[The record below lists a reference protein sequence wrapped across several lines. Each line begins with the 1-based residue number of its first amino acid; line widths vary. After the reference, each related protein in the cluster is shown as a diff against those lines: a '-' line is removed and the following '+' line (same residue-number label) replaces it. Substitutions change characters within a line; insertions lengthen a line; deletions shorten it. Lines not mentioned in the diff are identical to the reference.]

1 MTHFKLSAAG
11 KLTVALAIA
20 LTVTTP
26 ASAAGI
32 IAGGAHQPQV
42 STNAQGTD
50 IVNIVAPSA
59 SGLSHN
65 QYQNYSVDGSGA
77 VLNNALQ
84 AGQSQLAGQLQANSN
99 LHGQAAKIILNEVV
113 TRNPSLLLGQ
123 QEVFGMAADFVLANP
138 NGITCNGCGFINTPR
153 SSLVVG
159 SPNVSDGNLHGYTT
173 LNNRNALQIG
183 QDGVY
188 GADVLDLI
196 APKIDA
202 RGPITAGQAIHA
214 ISGLNEVSRDA
225 KITYSAPVGG
235 NGLDSYYLG
244 GMQAGRIRLVSTAAG
259 SGVNISGAL
268 KAAQG
273 IDADSSGDMT
283 LTAANLHGGDINLTA
298 QNLTLRG
305 EVQHHEQSSQGAD
318 NYQNYRGG
326 INRGSHQQ
334 EESLTRSSLHGNDIK
349 LVSRDNQHL
358 SATDVDGQQ
367 VTLQGRNVTLDSQV
381 TRNSQEKHD
390 NQWFYSWE
398 HNESSSSLNETQH
411 GTQIRAAKQ
420 AHVIADQDVTLTGSR
435 IESGNDLS
443 VKAGGKLTLQGAQE
457 QHRSQHTLY
466 VKNETAALR
475 SGTERQET
483 QDDKLQ
489 QAALHSG
496 GHLTLQAGDNLRADA
511 ADLKA
516 AGNLSLSSAKQLQLG
531 IQEVQTLNANENN
544 HRYWGGIGGANEAEK
559 SRRSTQV
566 QGTHLQ
572 SGQTLTLNGQQ
583 GVELVSADANARQ
596 GAYVSSNGDI
606 HIRSASSSTQERDH
620 NRTGTAFNITK
631 HAETTAAQDTHNQG
645 SDLRAEQDLKV
656 SGGQDVTL
664 TGSRLQSQGTTEINA
679 GKNLQIEQGT
689 NTHQSSKETADLH
702 GTTYAHKSGDS
713 EYRAGAG
720 LEFTRDSHSESA
732 QTAAHS
738 QLSGQELTLKAGENV
753 NVQGGE
759 LSSKQDTTL
768 SGKNIELTG
777 AKESHS
783 QQDFHLQTGAGIY
796 VRGGLDQAGL
806 GLESSTTHSSEQSAS
821 QTEQG
826 TRTHTGGN
834 LTLNASDTLT
844 QQGAQHS
851 VQGNYQENAVQSSH
865 LASANHSQSSTSH
878 TSVTTDLGAA
888 VDYSAITRPAVE
900 AVKKIT
906 HADIDGG
913 KASFN
918 EAKQGIPELQ
928 GTLQVNV
935 DHKTNS
941 QQQTTQQGT
950 RIQAGNIAVNT
961 QGKLT
966 DQSSQYQATA
976 GNIDINSGSYEH
988 RAAQDETR
996 THQSHTTGNL
1006 SVTAATTTGE
1016 DLRLSGELGIN
1027 HQGENQSQ
1035 QNSHQGSLQAA
1046 HNVNITSHGDS
1057 TLQGVAINAG
1067 QNANLQAGQKLTI
1080 QGGESHGQGNSYH
1093 AGGSLN
1099 AKGTVLP
1106 VPTDVSGGGSLNLGY
1121 ASNSQDAGQSTQI
1134 AAGNNLNLHSG
1145 QDLSVQGTDL
1155 QAGHNAALRSDQG
1168 SVSLSG
1174 SQSQQN
1180 AQGGNIELALNANR
1194 KQTPAA
1200 DNAVA
1205 DNAVTGAAPSTASA
1219 VSKVVKA
1226 GSGSVKLDG
1235 NLHRETRQHN
1245 SSVQAANVT
1254 IDSAQDTRLQNS
1266 SVKGE
1271 HVAITSG
1278 GNLQLDS
1285 REDSVL
1291 DLSAKLNAGATHTDA
1306 KDDKGNSA
1314 TLGQSILKNGTL
1326 DSEGHALRSHEVT
1339 QSSQIDARDD
1349 VTLQTGG
1356 ETRLHAAQIHSE
1368 QGQVK
1373 QTGSAAVLTD
1383 NQGHKDEASWKA
1395 DIANSLRRLFGG
1407 KDSESKEKLPVSGQ
1421 YQPTDSVTHSSITE
1435 GKAQS

>member
-32 IAGGAHQPQV
+32 IAGGANQPQV

-159 SPNVSDGNLHGYTT
+159 SPNVSEGNLHGYTT

-183 QDGVY
+183 QGGVH

-273 IDADSSGDMT
+273 IDADSRGDMT

-298 QNLTLRG
+298 QNLTLRS

-411 GTQIRAAKQ
+411 GTQIHAAKQ
-420 AHVIADQDVTLTGSR
+420 AQVIADQDVTLTGSR

-475 SGTERQET
+475 S
-483 QDDKLQ
+483 
-489 QAALHSG
+489 
-496 GHLTLQAGDNLRADA
+496 
-511 ADLKA
+511 
-516 AGNLSLSSAKQLQLG
+516 
-531 IQEVQTLNANENN
+531 
-544 HRYWGGIGGANEAEK
+544 
-559 SRRSTQV
+559 
-566 QGTHLQ
+566 
-572 SGQTLTLNGQQ
+572 
-583 GVELVSADANARQ
+583 
-596 GAYVSSNGDI
+596 
-606 HIRSASSSTQERDH
+606 
-620 NRTGTAFNITK
+620 
-631 HAETTAAQDTHNQG
+631 
-645 SDLRAEQDLKV
+645 
-656 SGGQDVTL
+656 
-664 TGSRLQSQGTTEINA
+664 
-679 GKNLQIEQGT
+679 
-689 NTHQSSKETADLH
+689 
-702 GTTYAHKSGDS
+702 
-713 EYRAGAG
+713 
-720 LEFTRDSHSESA
+720 
-732 QTAAHS
+732 
-738 QLSGQELTLKAGENV
+738 
-753 NVQGGE
+753 
-759 LSSKQDTTL
+759 
-768 SGKNIELTG
+768 
-777 AKESHS
+777 
-783 QQDFHLQTGAGIY
+783 
-796 VRGGLDQAGL
+796 
-806 GLESSTTHSSEQSAS
+806 
-821 QTEQG
+821 
-826 TRTHTGGN
+826 
-834 LTLNASDTLT
+834 
-844 QQGAQHS
+844 
-851 VQGNYQENAVQSSH
+851 
-865 LASANHSQSSTSH
+865 
-878 TSVTTDLGAA
+878 
-888 VDYSAITRPAVE
+888 
-900 AVKKIT
+900 
-906 HADIDGG
+906 
-913 KASFN
+913 
-918 EAKQGIPELQ
+918 
-928 GTLQVNV
+928 
-935 DHKTNS
+935 
-941 QQQTTQQGT
+941 
-950 RIQAGNIAVNT
+950 
-961 QGKLT
+961 
-966 DQSSQYQATA
+966 
-976 GNIDINSGSYEH
+976 
-988 RAAQDETR
+988 
-996 THQSHTTGNL
+996 
-1006 SVTAATTTGE
+1006 
-1016 DLRLSGELGIN
+1016 
-1027 HQGENQSQ
+1027 
-1035 QNSHQGSLQAA
+1035 
-1046 HNVNITSHGDS
+1046 
-1057 TLQGVAINAG
+1057 
-1067 QNANLQAGQKLTI
+1067 
-1080 QGGESHGQGNSYH
+1080 
-1093 AGGSLN
+1093 
-1099 AKGTVLP
+1099 
-1106 VPTDVSGGGSLNLGY
+1106 
-1121 ASNSQDAGQSTQI
+1121 
-1134 AAGNNLNLHSG
+1134 
-1145 QDLSVQGTDL
+1145 
-1155 QAGHNAALRSDQG
+1155 DQG

-1180 AQGGNIELALNANR
+1180 AQGGNLELALNANR
-1194 KQTPAA
+1194 KQTPAS

-1205 DNAVTGAAPSTASA
+1205 DHSVTQAAPSTAST

-1271 HVAITSG
+1271 QVAITSG

-1326 DSEGHALRSHEVT
+1326 DSEGHALRSHEVI

-1373 QTGSAAVLTD
+1373 QTGSTAVLTD